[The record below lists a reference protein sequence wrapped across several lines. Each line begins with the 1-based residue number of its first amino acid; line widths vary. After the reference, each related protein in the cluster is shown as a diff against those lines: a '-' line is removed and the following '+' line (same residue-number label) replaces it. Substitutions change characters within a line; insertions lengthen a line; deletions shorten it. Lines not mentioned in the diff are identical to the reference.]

1 MAIVKARKPAKHAAK
16 KARKPAARKSAARK
30 ARETIQPQP
39 QTPGFAVPP
48 YM

>member
-1 MAIVKARKPAKHAAK
+1 MATVKTRRPAKHAAK
-16 KARKPAARKSAARK
+16 KSRKPAASKPAARKP
-30 ARETIQPQP
+30 RETIQP